1 MAGRGPRSAI
11 ERAEIGNSRPTVV
24 RACALLDQAG
34 ALTTK
39 FGVERTVF
47 FQKISDDLLLMA
59 IDPAGDHGD
68 EDVQNHGNSWDGE
81 YRRAHSTEYTVNPRD
96 FNGVASADF
105 FNTTG

>member
-1 MAGRGPRSAI
+1 AFGIG
-11 ERAEIGNSRPTVV
+11 EAE
-24 RACALLDQAG
+24 
-34 ALTTK
+34 ALTTE

-68 EDVQNHGNSWDGE
+68 EDLQNHGNSWDCE
-81 YRRAHSTEYTVNPRD
+81 YRRAHSIEYIANPRD

-105 FNTTG
+105 FNTTMKLVGYRLMNLRAFWGT